1 MSIRMKPSRHAREL
15 IVGTPFNNHA
25 PPPGFAMTLPR
36 RTDFWREAALCCVRE
51 CQGEDGNMMQD
62 GTPLTAQ
69 YSFLE
74 VFTAYR
80 TRCDTTFDALEV
92 EMR

>member
-36 RTDFWREAALCCVRE
+36 RTDFWREAVLCCVRA
-51 CQGEDGNMMQD
+51 CLAGGR
-62 GTPLTAQ
+62 GKH
-69 YSFLE
+69 
-74 VFTAYR
+74 
-80 TRCDTTFDALEV
+80 DARRDAAHGSVQLP
-92 EMR
+92 